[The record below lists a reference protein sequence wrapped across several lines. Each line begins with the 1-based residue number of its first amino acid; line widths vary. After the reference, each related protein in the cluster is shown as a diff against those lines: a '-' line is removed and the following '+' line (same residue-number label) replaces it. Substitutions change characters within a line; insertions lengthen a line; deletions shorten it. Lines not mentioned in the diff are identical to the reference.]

1 MRYAKLLASTCA
13 VAAFAATAFASV
25 PAARKSAIE
34 MSALAWT
41 IPLPGYVFRAGQFT
55 RVPQTS
61 EPLSASDCT
70 RLGGEVNIFHACG
83 SGRVCSREDESGK
96 TRGICL
102 SKS

>member
-55 RVPQTS
+55 RVPQRRS
-61 EPLSASDCT
+61 LF
-70 RLGGEVNIFHACG
+70 RLPIAPGLAA
-83 SGRVCSREDESGK
+83 K
-96 TRGICL
+96 
-102 SKS
+102 